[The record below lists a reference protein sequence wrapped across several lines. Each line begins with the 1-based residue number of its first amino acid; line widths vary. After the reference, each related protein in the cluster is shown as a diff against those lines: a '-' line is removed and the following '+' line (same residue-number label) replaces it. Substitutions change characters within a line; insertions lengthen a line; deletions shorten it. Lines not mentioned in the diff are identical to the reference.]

1 MGEDLTSSPRQLE
14 FVDRDFDSEDHESD
28 YGHDFRYDHDFDFD
42 HEPMK
47 DFTACDKEC
56 GYCGNC
62 DY

>member
-1 MGEDLTSSPRQLE
+1 MESSDKAEESALRQGEYD
-14 FVDRDFDSEDHESD
+14 DYDHD
-28 YGHDFRYDHDFDFD
+28 HDDHDFDYE
-42 HEPMK
+42 HEPMG